1 MNKPPISC
9 VCMTYGR
16 TWLLAEAIESYLRQ
30 DYAGTSELLIV
41 NDFEGLTLLLTTSGC
56 KPNQS
61 IRVVN
66 LPHRMTSL
74 NDKFDFGVKLA
85 VHELVCMW
93 DDDDISLPHRLS
105 QSAQAWHDMGQPG
118 YLSHSHHYNLDAGKR
133 PTIIPR
139 GIHGADMFTRTA
151 YLALGGSS
159 GEGHNDENFVAK
171 AKEDGIFDVHDNGQA
186 PAYVYRWG
194 GITAHHSCYARDVAT
209 CMRKFHDDVIQ
220 DRRFVKGKVKVVP
233 AWAQDYAEV
242 CGTGRKRQGVKK

>member
-1 MNKPPISC
+1 MNDAVSC
-9 VCMTYGR
+9 VCLTYGR
-16 TWLLAEAIESYLRQ
+16 SWLLAEAVESYLRQ
-30 DYAGTSELLIV
+30 DYAGTSELIIV
-41 NDFEGLTLLLTTSGC
+41 NDFEGLTLSIDHSRC
-56 KPNQS
+56 KPSQS

-66 LPHRMTSL
+66 LLHRMTSL

-85 VHELVCMW
+85 VHDLVCMW

-105 QSAQAWHDMGQPG
+105 QSAQACHDMGEPG

-159 GEGHNDENFVAK
+159 GDGHNDENFVAK
-171 AKEDGIFDVHDNGQA
+171 AKDDGIFEVHDNSQA

-194 GITAHHSCYARDVAT
+194 GITAHHSCYARDVKT
-209 CMRKFHDDVIQ
+209 CMQRFHADVVR
-220 DRRFVKGKVKVVP
+220 DKRFVLGRVQVRP
-233 AWAQDYAEV
+233 AWSMDYATMCNTTKQEI
-242 CGTGRKRQGVKK
+242 GK